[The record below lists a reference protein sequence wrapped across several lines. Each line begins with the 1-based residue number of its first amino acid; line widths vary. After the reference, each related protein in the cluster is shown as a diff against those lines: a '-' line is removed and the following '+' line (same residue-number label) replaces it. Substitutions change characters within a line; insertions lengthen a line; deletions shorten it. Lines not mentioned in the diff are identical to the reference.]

1 MDRRTDYAWSRPV
14 VFAFAFDSI
23 RLAGVSDSIV
33 ILALGYWLRR
43 EEVNTSSC
51 AQHRQGQR
59 HLMDRRTD
67 YAWSRP
73 VVFAFAFDSIDIG
86 LLWTASSLGMTC
98 TPDIEALLI
107 VPFVLRVNV
116 PFVVMKLRTNVT
128 LISPVASRS
137 VGKQKIVR

>member
-1 MDRRTDYAWSRPV
+1 MDRRAEYAWSRPV

-23 RLAGVSDSIV
+23 RLAGVSDASIL
-33 ILALGYWLRR
+33 ILAVGYWLRR

-73 VVFAFAFDSIDIG
+73 VVFAFDSLDSIG
-86 LLWTASSLGMTC
+86 
-98 TPDIEALLI
+98 
-107 VPFVLRVNV
+107 R
-116 PFVVMKLRTNVT
+116 R
-128 LISPVASRS
+128 
-137 VGKQKIVR
+137 